1 MSQTDNNLQRKIQG
15 TQLSDLGDSSGWQY
29 LKWGS
34 LAVLALFLLIIPHFV
49 GPYYKFVLSLW
60 AVTAIAAQGLNL
72 MMGYAG
78 KVSLAQGAFMGI
90 GAYVSSL
97 LVQNGE

>member
-34 LAVLALFLLIIPHFV
+34 LAVLALFLLIIPHFA
-49 GPYYKFVLSLW
+49 P
-60 AVTAIAAQGLNL
+60 AVRIHTPR
-72 MMGYAG
+72 
-78 KVSLAQGAFMGI
+78 SP
-90 GAYVSSL
+90 
-97 LVQNGE
+97 